1 MGRPL
6 FVLICNIYELFDF
19 KQNRSCFWRFFLQ
32 IVPIDSVHRVVYL
45 FTLLFFDEIW
55 QGDPQG
61 SPGLPVWSHYVI
73 THFDRKE
80 WEEYWMDYKQFK
92 IIIAEIDKEKKEKL
106 SHLAQVSET
115 DPKKEDAEEIDISKI
130 SVPTSLSAS
139 LEKEKQFFR
148 ELTES
153 VIMVDNFFNQI
164 QVQYIVE
171 VKQLIE
177 EVKKVDSVCI
187 YFILNKQCPK
197 EKLEETIES
206 LLESCRVIHGKLLL
220 LEMYAHVNYCGF
232 TKITKK
238 HDRVTG
244 YATQKK
250 YMQKK
255 VNVAKFSSFTL
266 YFSRYLFTLGYAILF
281 ELWRINILSYRSV
294 CHTLRRFH
302 R

>member
-1 MGRPL
+1 MKFG
-6 FVLICNIYELFDF
+6 
-19 KQNRSCFWRFFLQ
+19 K
-32 IVPIDSVHRVVYL
+32 
-45 FTLLFFDEIW
+45 
-55 QGDPQG
+55 
-61 SPGLPVWSHYVI
+61 VI
-73 THFDRKE
+73 RKAVQACPKE

-115 DPKKEDAEEIDISKI
+115 DPKKEDAEEIDI
-130 SVPTSLSAS
+130 TS

-177 EVKKVDSVCI
+177 EVKKVDS
-187 YFILNKQCPK
+187 CPK

-266 YFSRYLFTLGYAILF
+266 LRNSV
-281 ELWRINILSYRSV
+281 RIVEDQYIVLSKCLSHIKTIPPIKRNDEVKEVNESLVEIDKKTEV
-294 CHTLRRFH
+294 C
-302 R
+302 